1 MAALA
6 AVAHSAEVHEAALT
20 VAVHVVVDSA
30 AALAVDS
37 VEVLIAVVHAA
48 ADSAV
53 ADSAVAALAAVVPSA
68 EAHTEVVLTVVDIAV
83 AAEWADTDKSE
94 HQLPDFRIRH
104 PRNLA
109 H

>member
-1 MAALA
+1 M
-6 AVAHSAEVHEAALT
+6 VRSAEVHVVVRSAEVHAA
-20 VAVHVVVDSA
+20 VRIVEVHVVVRSA
-30 AALAVDS
+30 AVP
-37 VEVLIAVVHAA
+37 IAE
-48 ADSAV
+48 
-53 ADSAVAALAAVVPSA
+53 DSAVAALAAVVPLV
-68 EAHTEVVLTVVDIAV
+68 EARTVEVRTVVDTAEAV

>member
-1 MAALA
+1 M
-6 AVAHSAEVHEAALT
+6 AHSAEVHEAALT

-53 ADSAVAALAAVVPSA
+53 AALAAVVPSA
-68 EAHTEVVLTVVDIAV
+68 EAHTEVVLTVVDIAVVDIAV

>member
-1 MAALA
+1 M
-6 AVAHSAEVHEAALT
+6 VRSAEVHVVVRSAEVHAA
-20 VAVHVVVDSA
+20 VRIVEVHVVVRSA
-30 AALAVDS
+30 AVP
-37 VEVLIAVVHAA
+37 IAE
-48 ADSAV
+48 
-53 ADSAVAALAAVVPSA
+53 DSAVAALAAVVPLV
-68 EAHTEVVLTVVDIAV
+68 EARTVEVRTVVDTAV

>member
-1 MAALA
+1 M
-6 AVAHSAEVHEAALT
+6 AHSAEVHEAALT

-53 ADSAVAALAAVVPSA
+53 AALAAVVPSA
-68 EAHTEVVLTVVDIAV
+68 EAHTEVVLTVVDIAVAV

>member
-53 ADSAVAALAAVVPSA
+53 AALAAVVPSA
-68 EAHTEVVLTVVDIAV
+68 EAHTEVGLTVVDIAVAV